1 MKVEYIKY
9 CFLGNKKEDYIT
21 GFKPINRNL
30 AARMLFLLKLLFLE
44 GKFRNEDDLPLDTAV
59 TMQSAQPDL
68 EDQQ

>member
-9 CFLGNKKEDYIT
+9 CFLGNKKGDYIT

-30 AARMLFLLKLLFLE
+30 AVQMQKKLLFLE
-44 GKFRNEDDLPLDTAV
+44 GKFRNEDDLPLDTSV

>member
-21 GFKPINRNL
+21 GFKPVYRNL
-30 AARMLFLLKLLFLE
+30 AVQMQKKLLFLE
-44 GKFRNEDDLPLDTAV
+44 GRFRNKADFPLNTAV

-68 EDQQ
+68 EDWW

>member
-30 AARMLFLLKLLFLE
+30 AVQIQKKLLFLE
-44 GKFRNEDDLPLDTAV
+44 RKCRNEDDLPLDTAV
-59 TMQSAQPDL
+59 TMQSA
-68 EDQQ
+68 

>member
-1 MKVEYIKY
+1 
-9 CFLGNKKEDYIT
+9 
-21 GFKPINRNL
+21 
-30 AARMLFLLKLLFLE
+30 MLFLLKLLFLE